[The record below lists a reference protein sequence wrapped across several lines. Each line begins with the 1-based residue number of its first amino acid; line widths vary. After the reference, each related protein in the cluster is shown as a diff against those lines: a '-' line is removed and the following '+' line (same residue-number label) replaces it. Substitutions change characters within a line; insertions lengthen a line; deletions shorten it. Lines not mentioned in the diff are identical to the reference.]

1 MNANGKDTQM
11 RCSLPT
17 CDEPA
22 VQMTSTPGGAYVVG
36 WCCPQHRAC
45 LQLIADIGY
54 SEDCRAVREL
64 LRAA

>member
-1 MNANGKDTQM
+1 MNGAEQDTQV
-11 RCSLPT
+11 RCSLPG
-17 CDEPA
+17 CENPA

-45 LQLIADIGY
+45 LRLIAAIGR
-54 SEDCRAVREL
+54 SDDCRVVREL